1 MIQTQTYLNIADNSG
16 AKKIMCIRVL
26 GTSNPKYAYIGDI
39 IIGVVKEALPNMPVK
54 RSDIVRAVIV
64 RTKKTLRRNDG
75 MSIRFDDNAAV
86 IINKENNPKGTRVFG
101 PIARELRDKN
111 FSKIISLAPEVV

>member
-1 MIQTQTYLNIADNSG
+1 MIQTQSYLNIADNSG
-16 AKKIMCIRVL
+16 ARKIMCIRVL
-26 GTSNPKYAYIGDI
+26 GSSNPNYAYIGDI
-39 IIGVVKEALPNMPVK
+39 IIGVVKEALPNMPIK

-64 RTKKTLRRNDG
+64 RTKKTLRRADG

-86 IINKENNPKGTRVFG
+86 IINKENNPRGTRVFG
-101 PIARELRDKN
+101 PIAKELREKN

>member
-1 MIQTQTYLNIADNSG
+1 MIQTQSYLNIADNSG
-16 AKKIMCIRVL
+16 ARKIMCIQIL
-26 GTSNPKYAYIGDI
+26 GTSNPFYGNIGDI
-39 IIGVVKEALPNMPVK
+39 IIGVVKDAFPNMPVK

-64 RTKKTLRRNDG
+64 RTKKTIRRKDG

-86 IINKENNPKGTRVFG
+86 IINQENNPRGTRVFG